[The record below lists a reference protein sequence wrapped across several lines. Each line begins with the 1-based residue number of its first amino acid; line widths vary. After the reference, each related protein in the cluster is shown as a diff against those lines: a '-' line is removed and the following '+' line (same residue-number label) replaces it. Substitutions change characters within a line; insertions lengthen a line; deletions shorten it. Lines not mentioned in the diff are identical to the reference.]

1 MTAWQKAIENIP
13 KRHPTEPFD
22 TLAQEVDQ
30 LNKSLLSVETVRG
43 LADSLQS
50 NKDDSC
56 LNRLETWQI
65 SIVKFVGDF
74 KAKFSSYQDI
84 TVPILAGVTDI
95 MTAMQDLK
103 TQRLSYSTVESYDRL
118 RYLLLE
124 IDSLPDKNLD
134 LILASSE
141 NLDLITC
148 ADVLRD
154 LGRSWLSGQIAAAE
168 EKDESSKSIVF
179 KFRDGEDPE
188 ETAGKIFNIA
198 FLVDF

>member
-22 TLAQEVDQ
+22 ILAQEVDQ
-30 LNKSLLSVETVRG
+30 LKKSLLSVETVRS
-43 LADSLQS
+43 LANSLQS
-50 NKDDSC
+50 VKDDSC

-65 SIVKFVGDF
+65 SVVKFVSDF

-84 TVPILAGVTDI
+84 TVPILAGVSDI

-103 TQRLSYSTVESYDRL
+103 NRRLSCSTVETYDRL

-134 LILASSE
+134 LIMASSE
-141 NLDLITC
+141 NLDYITC

-168 EKDESSKSIVF
+168 ENDEASKSIVF
-179 KFRDGEDPE
+179 KFRDAEDPE
-188 ETAGKIFNIA
+188 ETTGMINKYI
-198 FLVDF
+198 